1 MSITLTRTAATS
13 IASPFASPSGAWL
26 RSGLARAQA
35 LWSALRSPVATRP
48 LTALEQA
55 DRVRAKADKLLAADP
70 VFAQELYAAAD
81 RHEYAHAPRA

>member
-1 MSITLTRTAATS
+1 MSITLTHTATPS
-13 IASPFASPSGAWL
+13 IASPFAGASGGWL

-35 LWSALRSPVATRP
+35 LWSALRTPMASRP

-55 DRVRAKADKLLAADP
+55 DRVRAKADQLLASDP

-81 RHEYAHAPRA
+81 RHEFAHTSRA